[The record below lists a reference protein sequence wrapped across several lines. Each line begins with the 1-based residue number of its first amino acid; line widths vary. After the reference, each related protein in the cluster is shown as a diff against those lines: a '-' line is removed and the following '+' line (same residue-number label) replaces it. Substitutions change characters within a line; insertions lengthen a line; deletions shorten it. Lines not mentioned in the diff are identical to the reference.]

1 MDQLKYHIVYNLSA
15 IDFSTVV
22 NSTFNFSTKNPGQP
36 TVELDRVKY
45 MTLDSKKLSIAA
57 ELTVSF
63 INKTDGKAF
72 SLDSNDFSVEWTNP
86 EIAYQCKGQNR

>member
-1 MDQLKYHIVYNLSA
+1 MDQLKYHIVFNLST

-45 MTLDSKKLSIAA
+45 MTLDSKRASIPTD
-57 ELTVSF
+57 LTVSF
-63 INKTDGKAF
+63 VNKTDNKAF
-72 SLDSNDFSVEWTNP
+72 NLDSNDFSVLRYNP
-86 EIAYQCKGQNR
+86 ETASQYKGHKQ